1 MLHDLKNLN
10 CPQPQPN
17 SHSLLTT
24 EATLHSQNNSNMIC
38 HTVKKRHFPFW
49 LIWTIWTKSNL
60 AKLMDLFCL
69 SSFNVHD
76 SGSSNSSLLFSV
88 PTSEERRG
96 LWLPVSGFCRLF
108 PLVTIKS
115 VETVI
120 KVLQHILMPR
130 LGPHPSRAGTP
141 DHIATWRSTKLGE
154 KTLSIAIKLCGVWW
168 RLPSAPARVSDG
180 AVCVNVYWLYPVMSL
195 IHEVKDRVPAGGQP
209 WQ

>member
-10 CPQPQPN
+10 CPQPN

-76 SGSSNSSLLFSV
+76 SCSSKSSLFFSA

-96 LWLPVSGFCRLF
+96 LVACVRFL
-108 PLVTIKS
+108 PLVPPGHDKISGNCNKS
-115 VETVI
+115 VTTHSYTASGASSI
-120 KVLQHILMPR
+120 TGRHAWSHHNTQMNK
-130 LGPHPSRAGTP
+130 
-141 DHIATWRSTKLGE
+141 TWRR
-154 KTLSIAIKLCGVWW
+154 KLCP
-168 RLPSAPARVSDG
+168 L
-180 AVCVNVYWLYPVMSL
+180 
-195 IHEVKDRVPAGGQP
+195 Q
-209 WQ
+209 